1 MAKKPP
7 PKLTLRVKPPK
18 LEPRERKP
26 QAKAKFHEY
35 EGHSDRSAMP
45 GPRPPL
51 YRPEFAEQAHKAAQ
65 VGIADN
71 ELMRMLGI
79 DRDTFIFWKMAHTD
93 FYMACRANTE
103 ARTIRVE
110 DAYFQR
116 AVGYEHASEQIN
128 VWDGEVIRTPTM
140 KHIPADVRAAE
151 RWLETHDPRYK
162 RNMEEGALNTG
173 TVRVVIENDPGP
185 NRMRAEE
192 NRVEPKRRGKTED
205 EL

>member
-7 PKLTLRVKPPK
+7 PKLTERVKPPK
-18 LEPRERKP
+18 LEPREPQPRAKP
-26 QAKAKFHEY
+26 KWHEFD
-35 EGHSDRSAMP
+35 GRSDISAAP
-45 GPRPPL
+45 GPRPPV
-51 YRPEFAEQAHKAAQ
+51 YRPEYAEETRKAAQ
-65 VGIADN
+65 VGITDS

-79 DRDTFIFWKMAHTD
+79 DRDTFIFWKMAHAD
-93 FYMACRANTE
+93 FYVACRANTE
-103 ARTIRVE
+103 ARTTRVE

-128 VWDGEVIRTPTM
+128 VWDGVVIRTPTM

-151 RWLETHDPRYK
+151 RWLETHDVRYK
-162 RNMEEGALNTG
+162 RSSDDGGSSGG
-173 TVRVVIENDPGP
+173 TVRVVIENDPGQ

-192 NRVEPKRRGKTED
+192 NRVEPKRRKAADD

>member
-1 MAKKPP
+1 MAKKPT
-7 PKLTLRVKPPK
+7 LTDRVKKPRLEQREPK
-18 LEPRERKP
+18 PRAKP
-26 QAKAKFHEY
+26 QFHEY
-35 EGHSDRSAMP
+35 QGRSDISAQP

-51 YRPEFAEQAHKAAQ
+51 YRSEYAEQTRKAAQ
-65 VGIADN
+65 VGITDN

-79 DRDTFIFWKMAHTD
+79 DRDTFIFWKMAHIE

-103 ARTIRVE
+103 ARTTRVE

-116 AVGYEHASEQIN
+116 AVGYEHDYEQIN
-128 VWDGEVIRTPTM
+128 VWDGAVIRTPTV

-151 RWLETHDPRYK
+151 RWLETHDPRY
-162 RNMEEGALNTG
+162 RRSEESGGVDRG

-185 NRMRAEE
+185 NRMRLDE
-192 NRVEPKRRGKTED
+192 NRVEPKRRGRQED